1 MTIDHTT
8 CSGLLPSYVK
18 GELSAEQTEQV
29 TEHLSGCDE
38 CRLEERAVRALLADL
53 PDEDLKELESARLH
67 REVWA
72 AVRPA
77 AEIPRKS
84 LGARLAPYLG
94 AAAAL
99 VLLAVGIV
107 YGGLT
112 TSGGDDEGAAD
123 GGGAVLEDAADS
135 DTSSRG
141 GATLDYRTEGELED
155 AGRDEA
161 AEEEQGVPNAATES
175 GVAGAAGGASGAAPV
190 FDGSGGSYSA
200 ASLDRTGRRGY
211 PFTSYAQDYSANEA
225 AQMQSGFLD
234 QLASQAGGAESL
246 IRACGRTVID
256 ALGSTA
262 LPAWAALGSYGG
274 RDDALIFGVAVT
286 SGGSDLDR
294 FAFWVFDR
302 SECSEPVKVLE
313 GRIGT

>member
-18 GELSAEQTEQV
+18 GELSAEQTEQI

-72 AVRPA
+72 AVHPV
-77 AEIPRKS
+77 AEIPPQS
-84 LGARLAPYLG
+84 LGARLGPYLG

-123 GGGAVLEDAADS
+123 GGGAVLQDATDS
-135 DTSSRG
+135 DTSSQG
-141 GATLDYRTEGELED
+141 GGTLGYQTEGELED
-155 AGRDEA
+155 QGQDEA
-161 AEEEQGVPNAATES
+161 AGERTGVSNAATES
-175 GVAGAAGGASGAAPV
+175 GVAGAGGGSGAAPI
-190 FDGSGGSYSA
+190 FDGSGGSYTA
-200 ASLDRTGRRGY
+200 ASLNRTGRSGY
-211 PFTSYAQDYSANEA
+211 PFTSYAQDYSTDEA
-225 AQMQSGFLD
+225 EQMQTGFLD
-234 QLASQAGGAESL
+234 QLASQAGGAESR

-256 ALGSTA
+256 GLGSTA
-262 LPAWAALGSYGG
+262 LPAWAALGSYAG
-274 RDDALIFGVAVT
+274 RDDALIFGVAVD
-286 SGGSDLDR
+286 SGGSDLDS
-294 FAFWVFDR
+294 FAFWVFER
-302 SECSEPVKVLE
+302 TECSEPVEVID